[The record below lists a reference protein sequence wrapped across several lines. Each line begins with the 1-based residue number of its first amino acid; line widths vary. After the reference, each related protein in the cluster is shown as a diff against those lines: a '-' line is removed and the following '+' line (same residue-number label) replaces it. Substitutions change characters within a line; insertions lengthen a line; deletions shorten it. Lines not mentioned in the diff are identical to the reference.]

1 MYCDCASYL
10 HETVISTLVAGISPV
25 TGSNSH
31 TEAISSSL
39 SITSPSMGAR
49 DKRKLSTSHSF
60 AVLGPA
66 VLTRSH
72 SSSEDRSRA
81 NQSLR
86 WGALETADARWCAQI
101 KTPATIQE
109 KKTTTLRVWFAKWKT
124 QGRVQVRDSSDSGE
138 ISVSALCGVESKR
151 AELHPSRILSHIRS
165 AHHHAIDPQMRLIT
179 AWAISH
185 GG

>member
-1 MYCDCASYL
+1 MYCDPASYL

-31 TEAISSSL
+31 TEATSSSL

-81 NQSLR
+81 NQILR
-86 WGALETADARWCAQI
+86 WRPRMHSDALKLRHQQRY
-101 KTPATIQE
+101 KE
-109 KKTTTLRVWFAKWKT
+109 KMTTQRVCFAKWKT

-151 AELHPSRILSHIRS
+151 AELHPSRILSHIHS
-165 AHHHAIDPQMRLIT
+165 VQHHAIDPQIRLIT
-179 AWAISH
+179 ACAISH